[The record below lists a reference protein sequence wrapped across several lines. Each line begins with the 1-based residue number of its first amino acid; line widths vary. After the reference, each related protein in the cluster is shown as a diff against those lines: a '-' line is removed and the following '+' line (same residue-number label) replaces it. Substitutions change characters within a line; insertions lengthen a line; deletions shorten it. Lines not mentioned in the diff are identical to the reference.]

1 MNESLSFTSQ
11 VRLVHTSHI
20 TADKMKPRLYSKPRP
35 RFLHHSLRL
44 LLLFLSEIFSS
55 VGGSSV
61 QELLGAVGESVT
73 FPTSVPVSGNI
84 IYKGNTVGHVFN
96 KQSDTNVIEKFMNRL
111 HWVSQSGFFT
121 LSDLRTDDS
130 GLYTAES
137 FKEPK
142 GKQDYQL
149 EVYERVSA
157 PRVMNITSSSSEFC
171 SLLCSVRNVRGL
183 KLFLYK
189 DDVLL
194 NNASSSRNTSNITLN
209 LHLEIKK
216 TDNRT
221 FSCVASNPVS
231 KESTPINI
239 TQYCSLD
246 TEDDVSPPRSSVPIA
261 VICSVISVLAI
272 IVMFV
277 CLLKRKQKESRRRTE
292 DSSAT
297 EGLNEEIQYSV
308 INHKIPLRKI
318 HEILSVRT
326 TAVYEQVCMQ

>member
-11 VRLVHTSHI
+11 VRLIHTSHI

-55 VGGSSV
+55 VGGSSG

-73 FPTSVPVSGNI
+73 FPIRVPVTGTIS
-84 IYKGNTVGHVFN
+84 YKGNTVGYVFN

-111 HWVSQSGFFT
+111 HWVSQIRFFT
-121 LSDLRTDDS
+121 ISHLRTDDS
-130 GLYTAES
+130 GLYTVES
-137 FKEPK
+137 TKELK

-149 EVYERVSA
+149 EVYDRVSA
-157 PRVMNITSSSSEFC
+157 PRVMKAASSSSEFC

-183 KLFLYK
+183 KLSLYK

-194 NNASSSRNTSNITLN
+194 NHTSSNNTSNITLN

-216 TDNRT
+216 TDNQRGRT

-246 TEDDVSPPRSSVPIA
+246 T
-261 VICSVISVLAI
+261 
-272 IVMFV
+272 
-277 CLLKRKQKESRRRTE
+277 

>member
-1 MNESLSFTSQ
+1 MGTCFPRHRLS
-11 VRLVHTSHI
+11 
-20 TADKMKPRLYSKPRP
+20 
-35 RFLHHSLRL
+35 
-44 LLLFLSEIFSS
+44 LLFLFISEIFSS
-55 VGGSSV
+55 VGGSSG

-73 FPTSVPVSGNI
+73 FPTSVPVSGNL
-84 IYKGNTVGHVFN
+84 IYKGNTVGQVFN
-96 KQSDTNVIEKFMNRL
+96 KQSDTNVSEKFMNRL

-137 FKEPK
+137 TKELK

-149 EVYERVSA
+149 EVYKRVSA
-157 PRVMNITSSSSEFC
+157 PRVMKAASSSSEFC

-183 KLFLYK
+183 KLFLYE

-194 NNASSSRNTSNITLN
+194 NNASSSNTSNIILN

-239 TQYCSLD
+239 SQYCSLD

-277 CLLKRKQKESRRRTE
+277 CLWKRKQKESRRRTE
-292 DSSAT
+292 GRQIY
-297 EGLNEEIQYSV
+297 ENL
-308 INHKIPLRKI
+308 PLRK
-318 HEILSVRT
+318 SVR
-326 TAVYEQVCMQ
+326 

>member
-84 IYKGNTVGHVFN
+84 IYKGNTVGYVFN
-96 KQSDTNVIEKFMNRL
+96 KQSDTNVSEKFMNRL

-121 LSDLRTDDS
+121 LSHLRTDDS
-130 GLYTAES
+130 GLYTVES
-137 FKEPK
+137 TKELK

-157 PRVMNITSSSSEFC
+157 PRVMKAASSSSEFC

-194 NNASSSRNTSNITLN
+194 NNASSSNTFDIILN

-216 TDNRT
+216 TDNHRGRT

-239 TQYCSLD
+239 SQYCSLD
-246 TEDDVSPPRSSVPIA
+246 TGKYTR
-261 VICSVISVLAI
+261 
-272 IVMFV
+272 F
-277 CLLKRKQKESRRRTE
+277 CL
-292 DSSAT
+292 
-297 EGLNEEIQYSV
+297 
-308 INHKIPLRKI
+308 
-318 HEILSVRT
+318 
-326 TAVYEQVCMQ
+326 

>member
-1 MNESLSFTSQ
+1 MGTCF
-11 VRLVHTSHI
+11 
-20 TADKMKPRLYSKPRP
+20 PRHRMS
-35 RFLHHSLRL
+35 
-44 LLLFLSEIFSS
+44 LLFLFISEIFSS

-73 FPTSVPVSGNI
+73 FPTSVPVSGNL
-84 IYKGNTVGHVFN
+84 IYKGDTVGQVFN
-96 KQSDTNVIEKFMNRL
+96 KQSDTNVSEKFMNRL

-130 GLYTAES
+130 GLYTVES
-137 FKEPK
+137 TKELK
-142 GKQDYQL
+142 GNQDYQL

-157 PRVMNITSSSSEFC
+157 PRVMNTTYNSSEFC

-194 NNASSSRNTSNITLN
+194 NHTSSNTSDITLN

-216 TDNRT
+216 TDNHRGRT

-239 TQYCSLD
+239 AQYCSLN
-246 TEDDVSPPRSSVPIA
+246 TGTTRDDA
-261 VICSVISVLAI
+261 
-272 IVMFV
+272 
-277 CLLKRKQKESRRRTE
+277 
-292 DSSAT
+292 
-297 EGLNEEIQYSV
+297 
-308 INHKIPLRKI
+308 
-318 HEILSVRT
+318 
-326 TAVYEQVCMQ
+326 